1 MEKNLQLAYE
11 DQNRDIALKIGRI
24 LGENGFEVELVQKDI
39 DPKRLTLILINIYSK
54 EETLFSSLPWLKDQF
69 GYSSLKGFRLFPILA
84 YSPSKEDPEVL
95 FEGELGE
102 LYENVFS
109 GEFKPFGWN
118 EESSVLDPEFKRI
131 LEESYSE

>member
-11 DQNRDIALKIGRI
+11 NQNRDLALKMGRI
-24 LGENGFEVELVQKDI
+24 LGENGFEVKLIQEDI
-39 DPKRLTLILINIYSK
+39 DPKKVTLILINIYSK
-54 EETLFSSLPWLKDQF
+54 EESLFSCLPWLKDQF
-69 GYSSLKGFRLFPILA
+69 GFSSLKGFRLFPILV
-84 YSPSKEDPEVL
+84 YSPSKEDPETL

-118 EESSVLDPEFKRI
+118 EESDVLDSEFKRI
-131 LEESYSE
+131 LEDSYSE

>member
-11 DQNRDIALKIGRI
+11 DRNRDLALKIGRI
-24 LGENGFEVELVQKDI
+24 LGENGFKVELIQKDI
-39 DPKRLTLILINIYSK
+39 DPKKVTLILINIYSK
-54 EETLFSSLPWLKDQF
+54 EETLFSCLPWLKDQF
-69 GYSSLKGFRLFPILA
+69 GYSSLKGFRLFPILV

-118 EESSVLDPEFKRI
+118 EESNVLDPEFKRI

>member
-11 DQNRDIALKIGRI
+11 SQNRDLALKIGRI
-24 LGENGFEVELVQKDI
+24 LGENGFEIKLVQKDI
-39 DPKRLTLILINIYSK
+39 DPKKITLILININSK

-69 GYSSLKGFRLFPILA
+69 GYSSLKGFRLFPILV
-84 YSPSKEDPEVL
+84 YSPSKEDPEAL
-95 FEGELGE
+95 FEGEFGR

-118 EESSVLDPEFKRI
+118 EESDVLDPEFKRI

>member
-11 DQNRDIALKIGRI
+11 NQNRDLALKIGRI
-24 LGENGFEVELVQKDI
+24 LGENGFKVELVQKDI
-39 DPKRLTLILINIYSK
+39 DPKKVTLIIINIYSK

-69 GYSSLKGFRLFPILA
+69 GYSSLKGFRLFPVLV

-118 EESSVLDPEFKRI
+118 EESDVLDSEFKRI

>member
-11 DQNRDIALKIGRI
+11 SQNRDLALKIGRI
-24 LGENGFEVELVQKDI
+24 LGENGFEIELVQKDI
-39 DPKRLTLILINIYSK
+39 DPKKVILILININSK
-54 EETLFSSLPWLKDQF
+54 EETLFSSLSWLKDQF
-69 GYSSLKGFRLFPILA
+69 GYSSLKGFRLFPILV
-84 YSPSKEDPEVL
+84 YSPSKEDPEAL
-95 FEGELGE
+95 FEGEFGR

-118 EESSVLDPEFKRI
+118 EESGVLDPEFKRI

>member
-11 DQNRDIALKIGRI
+11 DQNRDLALKIGRI
-24 LGENGFEVELVQKDI
+24 LGENGFKVELVQKDI
-39 DPKRLTLILINIYSK
+39 DPKKVTLILINIYSK
-54 EETLFSSLPWLKDQF
+54 EETLFSCLPWLKDQF
-69 GYSSLKGFRLFPILA
+69 GFSSLKGFRLFPILV

-118 EESSVLDPEFKRI
+118 EESNVLDPEFKRI

>member
-11 DQNRDIALKIGRI
+11 DQNRDLALKMGRI
-24 LGENGFEVELVQKDI
+24 LGENGFKVELVQEDI
-39 DPKRLTLILINIYSK
+39 DPKKVTLILINIYSK
-54 EETLFSSLPWLKDQF
+54 EETLFSCLPWLKDQF
-69 GYSSLKGFRLFPILA
+69 GFSSLKGFRLFPILV

-109 GEFKPFGWN
+109 DEFKPFGWN
-118 EESSVLDPEFKRI
+118 EESNVLDPEFKRI

>member
-11 DQNRDIALKIGRI
+11 DQNRDLALKIGRI
-24 LGENGFEVELVQKDI
+24 LGENGFKVELVQEDI
-39 DPKRLTLILINIYSK
+39 DPKKVTLILINIYSK
-54 EETLFSSLPWLKDQF
+54 EETLFSCLPWLKDQF
-69 GYSSLKGFRLFPILA
+69 GYSSLKGFRLFPILV

-118 EESSVLDPEFKRI
+118 EESDVLDPEFKRI

>member
-11 DQNRDIALKIGRI
+11 DRNRDLALKIGRI
-24 LGENGFEVELVQKDI
+24 LGENGFKVELIQKDI
-39 DPKRLTLILINIYSK
+39 DPKKVTLILINIYSK
-54 EETLFSSLPWLKDQF
+54 EETLFSCLPWLKDQF
-69 GYSSLKGFRLFPILA
+69 GFSSLKGFRLFPILV

-118 EESSVLDPEFKRI
+118 EESNVLDPEFKRI

>member
-11 DQNRDIALKIGRI
+11 SQNRDLALKIGRI
-24 LGENGFEVELVQKDI
+24 LGENGFEIKLVQKDI
-39 DPKRLTLILINIYSK
+39 DPKKITLILININSK

-69 GYSSLKGFRLFPILA
+69 GYSSLKGFRLFPILV
-84 YSPSKEDPEVL
+84 YSPSKEDPEAL
-95 FEGELGE
+95 FEGELGR

-118 EESSVLDPEFKRI
+118 EESDVLDPEFKRI